1 MSKYAHGSAIEL
13 DLKAIGDDGFFV
25 GYASVFGVKDRGGDI
40 VQPGAFTA
48 SLKKYPP
55 ARVKMLYQ
63 HDTSEPVGTWSSF
76 TEDARGLKAEGRFIL
91 DTVKG
96 REVYALVKAG
106 AIDGL
111 SIGFRTIRDE
121 MDRKSGARLLHELE
135 LWEVSIV
142 TFPMNEDAT
151 VTGVKSSPDK
161 SFRALVEAIN
171 AGRAHFKD

>member
-13 DLKAIGDDGFFV
+13 DIKAVSDDGGFV

-48 SLKKYPP
+48 SLQKYPP
-55 ARVKMLYQ
+55 ARVKMLWQ
-63 HDTSEPVGTWSSF
+63 HDTAEPVGTWTSF
-76 TEDARGLKAEGRFIL
+76 AEDSKGLKAEGRFIL

-96 REVYALVKAG
+96 REAHALVKAG
-106 AIDGL
+106 AVDGL

-135 LWEVSIV
+135 LREVSIV

-151 VTGVKSSPDK
+151 VTGVKSTPNN
-161 SFRALVEAIN
+161 SFSALVEAIN